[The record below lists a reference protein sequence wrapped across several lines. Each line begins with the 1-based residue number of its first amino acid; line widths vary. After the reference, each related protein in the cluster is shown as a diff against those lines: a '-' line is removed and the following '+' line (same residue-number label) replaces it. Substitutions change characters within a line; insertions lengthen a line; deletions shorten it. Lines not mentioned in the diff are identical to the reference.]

1 MRKLIFL
8 IVACT
13 VFFTGCKDGSILP
26 KRNEIQR
33 LEMLRVIGLDKS
45 EDSGLLKVTVTSKR
59 EEGGGGN
66 SGGNG
71 EEKPKQKAIVLTS
84 EGKTMFSAE
93 RKFQTYTDKEIF
105 FGHVDYYLFGEDAAK
120 EDFTKYID
128 FFTRDHEM
136 RLDSLVFIV
145 RGEATQLIKKS
156 STSDYFI
163 ADRLE
168 AISKNAGLLSLSGEM
183 RMLKIMGELDQNDIF
198 AFAIPSIKLIQR
210 KEDISGIE
218 RQPKEDLEIDG
229 YGIIK
234 DFKLIGFLNRAIARG
249 YNFIQNKIAAGTID
263 LIDKTGNSVAMEIM
277 GNSTKIIP
285 RVENAKVTGIT
296 IKSVFET
303 NIDEVHSRE
312 DIFTEDILHY
322 LEQQQS
328 EQIIKDMEKCV
339 EYAKENKADFLGIG
353 KAVNLRHPIIWER
366 IKDQWP
372 AIFKDIP
379 IMIKVESKINRTYDI
394 QEPNGYR
401 AGGKR

>member
-8 IVACT
+8 IVACA
-13 VFFTGCKDGSILP
+13 VFLSGCKDGSMLP

-45 EDSGLLKVTVTSKR
+45 EDSELLKITVTSKR

-66 SGGNG
+66 GGGNG
-71 EEKPKQKAIVLTS
+71 EGKSKPKAIVLTS

-93 RKFQTYTDKEIF
+93 RKFQTYTDKEVF
-105 FGHVDYYLFGEDAAK
+105 FGHVDYYLIGEEAAK
-120 EDFTKYID
+120 EDLTKYID

-145 RGEATQLIKKS
+145 RGEANQVIKKS

-163 ADRLE
+163 ADRLD
-168 AISKNAGLLSLSGEM
+168 AISKNASLLSLLGEM
-183 RMLKIMGELDQNDIF
+183 RILKIMGELDQNDIF

-210 KEDISGIE
+210 KEAISGIE
-218 RQPKEDLEIDG
+218 NQPEEDLEIDG

-234 DFKLIGFLNRAIARG
+234 DFKLIGFLNRTIARG
-249 YNFIQNKIAAGTID
+249 YNFIQNEVEAGTID
-263 LIDKTGNSVAMEIM
+263 IIDKTGKSVAMEIL

-285 RVENAKVTGIT
+285 RVENGKVTSIT

-312 DIFTEDILHY
+312 NIFTEDILHY

-328 EQIIKDMEKCV
+328 DQILKDMEKCL
-339 EYAKENKADFLGIG
+339 EYAKENSADFLGVG
-353 KAVNLRHPIIWER
+353 KAVNLKHPIIWER

-372 AIFKDIP
+372 TIFKDIP

-394 QEPNGYR
+394 REPNGYK